1 MKKIVLATLLAS
13 AFVSTTASAAFIQTD
28 GGTVNFS
35 GKINGGSCSL
45 SAGDVN
51 KPVDLPSI
59 RATKFAAIGD
69 VGGAPVSFDITLQDC
84 VVTTGGNT
92 QVSISFT
99 GDTASVAPA
108 GGAAFNALR
117 NTAGLGGAENIAIQL
132 YQQGGAKIT
141 LGKDQKTTP
150 FTFNAG
156 ENKIHLSADY
166 VSTAATVTPGKV
178 VGVADFFLNYE

>member
-28 GGTVNFS
+28 GGTVNFA

-45 SAGDVN
+45 SAGDYN
-51 KPVDLPSI
+51 KAVDLPSI

-84 VVTTGGNT
+84 VVTTSGNS

-99 GDTASVAPA
+99 GDTATVAA
-108 GGAAFNALR
+108 SGGAFNALR

-132 YQQGGAKIT
+132 YQQGGDRIT

-166 VSTAATVTPGKV
+166 IATAATVTPGKV